1 MNPILIFVL
10 VVSLFAPGAVA
21 QGLVWSQPGTTS
33 FSVAITDEVLTASHL
48 VPSNTR
54 ALSLVD
60 GSVTRQDQSPGLTWT
75 YRVAGHASIFDAD
88 IPGTGSHT
96 QRVYVRTPTALYQFP
111 ATSANSDRLY
121 IASSRDGSRIAAV
134 ANAELMLIDSGVQTT
149 IPLGFT
155 ALGVDISADGS
166 SILVTGDMAT
176 RVFAA
181 PSLAVLFSAT
191 PSSYTFHAQ
200 AISGNGDVFAIG
212 RMGRVDVWRRTAGV
226 YGFDF
231 QHTLPGVNFCDRL
244 DVSDDGSTLA
254 AAFNFFDTN
263 RQVTLDVVD
272 LNTQATVN
280 SASYLNLALANV
292 CGDVSVSADGQI
304 IALGMWGDGSGPA
317 PEVVFF
323 RRGAVQPIAS
333 FSIAG
338 SACDLDLSA
347 DGRLCAVG
355 TKDVHATDAN
365 NAGSVE
371 LYRVLEPRRS
381 MQVRESRA
389 R

>member
-1 MNPILIFVL
+1 MHALLVL
-10 VVSLFAPGAVA
+10 AF
-21 QGLVWSQPGTTS
+21 QGLLWSQPGPTS
-33 FSVAITDEVLTASHL
+33 FSVSITDEVLTASSL

-60 GSVTRQDQSPGLTWT
+60 GSTTRQDQSPGLTWT

-111 ATSANSDRLY
+111 ATSSNSDRLY
-121 IASSRDGSRIAAV
+121 IASSRDGSRIVAA
-134 ANAELMLIDSGVQTT
+134 ANAELMLIDGGVQTT
-149 IPLGFT
+149 IPLGFL

-166 SILVTGDMAT
+166 TILVTGDMAT

-212 RMGRVDVWRRTAGV
+212 RMGRVDVWRRTGSV

-263 RQVTLDVVD
+263 RQVVLDVVD
-272 LNTQATVN
+272 LTTQATVN
-280 SASYLNLALANV
+280 SASYFNAAMLANV
-292 CGDVSVSADGQI
+292 CGDVSLSADGQI
-304 IALGMWGDGSGPA
+304 VALGMWGDGAGPA
-317 PEVVFF
+317 PELVVF
-323 RRGAVQPIAS
+323 RRGSVQPIAS
-333 FSIAG
+333 YSIAG
-338 SACDLDLSA
+338 SVCDLDLSA

-365 NAGSVE
+365 GTGSVE
-371 LYRVLEPRRS
+371 LYRVLARR
-381 MQVRESRA
+381 RA
-389 R
+389 Q